1 MMATDLE
8 GKVAIVTG
16 AGGGIGRGIIRQ
28 FVKHGTR
35 VTLVDIDDTKARS
48 TEKELLDLGGDVLC
62 LVCDI
67 TDEEVTSRIVDET
80 LQRFGSVD
88 ILVNDAYYG
97 PPPQPL
103 GELSLAEWETC
114 FRTGPTATFLLARAV
129 FPHMRDRGGKIIN
142 FGSELS
148 LHPQEGRTCYAAS
161 KGAIQAFTRSLAWEW
176 GRYRINVNCVWPSAV
191 TPSWLRWEAVDPAG
205 VERVLETEMAIK
217 RRGDPEMDVGRAV
230 MFLASEASDWV
241 TGQTLGANGGRTF
254 V

>member
-1 MMATDLE
+1 VSDLH

-16 AGGGIGRGIIRQ
+16 SGGGIGRGIIRQ
-28 FVKHGTR
+28 FVKNGAK
-35 VTLVDIDDTKARS
+35 VTLVDIDETKARS
-48 TEKELLDLGGDVLC
+48 TEKELLELGAEVLC

-67 TDEEVTSRIVDET
+67 TDEAVCASIVADTVE
-80 LQRFGSVD
+80 RFGQVD

-97 PPPQPL
+97 PPAQPL
-103 GELSLAEWETC
+103 EGLGLEEWERC
-114 FRTGPTATFLLARAV
+114 FRTGPTATYLLSRAV
-129 FPHMRDRGGKIIN
+129 FPYLRGRGGKIIN

-176 GRYRINVNCVWPSAV
+176 GRYNINVNCVWPSAV
-191 TPSWLRWEAVDPAG
+191 TPSWLRWEAIDPEG
-205 VERVLETEMAIK
+205 VERVLEAEMALK

-230 MFLASEASDWV
+230 VFLASEDSDWV